1 MFHVLHQTGS
11 YSLKEHET
19 VFRKR
24 QNLII
29 LLWPEVF
36 DFLSFRLN
44 FFRNDGDGDG
54 DAFIVYRINVS

>member
-1 MFHVLHQTGS
+1 MRLF
-11 YSLKEHET
+11 
-19 VFRKR
+19 FWKR